1 MLKST
6 LMRLFSAASVI
17 GCVLIVSASAQD
29 FHKTYRIAPGG
40 QIRIGNVSGD
50 VIVTGYDGDSIVV
63 TGTKKGR
70 DRDQVEVEDRSG
82 TANVDI
88 GVRYPKNCNC
98 DASIR
103 FDVQVPR
110 SVKYD
115 FDHISS
121 VSGDV
126 KVTGVTGRLNASAVS
141 GDVHIVDVSGT
152 VSASAVS
159 GDVKVEITRLD
170 GSDDM
175 KFNTVSG
182 DVSVMLPGN
191 LDADVDM
198 SSFSGSIKTDFPIEV
213 RSERYGSRNSAR
225 AKLGDA
231 SRRLKMSSVS
241 GDLSLRHP

>member
-1 MLKST
+1 MNRKLI
-6 LMRLFSAASVI
+6 RFSIAAALA
-17 GCVLIVSASAQD
+17 GLALAATASAQD
-29 FHKTYRIAPGG
+29 FQKTYRIGAGG

-70 DRDQVEVEDRSG
+70 DRDMIEIEDRSG
-82 TANVDI
+82 TANVDV
-88 GVRYPKNCNC
+88 GVRYPKHCNC

-103 FDVQVPR
+103 FEVQVPR

-115 FDHISS
+115 FDHIAS

-126 KVTGVTGRLNASAVS
+126 RVTGVTGRLNASAVS
-141 GDVHIVDVSGT
+141 GDVHITDVSGS

-159 GDVKVEITRLD
+159 GDVQVEINRLD

-182 DVSVMLPGN
+182 DVSVTLPGS

-198 SSFSGSIKTDFPIEV
+198 SSFSGSIKTDFAIEV

-225 AKLGDA
+225 AKLGEG

-241 GDLSLRHP
+241 GDLTLRHP

>member
-1 MLKST
+1 MNRKLI
-6 LMRLFSAASVI
+6 RFSIAAALAVFA
-17 GCVLIVSASAQD
+17 LAATASAQD
-29 FHKTYRIAPGG
+29 FQKTYRIGAGG

-70 DRDQVEVEDRSG
+70 DRDMIEIEDRSG
-82 TANVDI
+82 TANVDV
-88 GVRYPKNCNC
+88 GVRYPKHCNC

-103 FDVQVPR
+103 FEVQVPR

-115 FDHISS
+115 FDHIAS

-126 KVTGVTGRLNASAVS
+126 RVTGVTGRLNASAVS
-141 GDVHIVDVSGT
+141 GDVHITDVSGS

-159 GDVKVEITRLD
+159 GDVQVEINRLD

-182 DVSVMLPGN
+182 DVSVTLPGS

-198 SSFSGSIKTDFPIEV
+198 SSFSGSIKTDFAIEV

-225 AKLGDA
+225 AKLGEG

-241 GDLSLRHP
+241 GDLTLRHP

>member
-1 MLKST
+1 MN
-6 LMRLFSAASVI
+6 RRPIRFSIAAA
-17 GCVLIVSASAQD
+17 LAALALAASASAQD
-29 FHKTYRIAPGG
+29 FQKTYRIGAGG

-50 VIVTGYDGDSIVV
+50 VILTGYDGDSIVV
-63 TGTKKGR
+63 TATKKGR

-88 GVRYPKNCNC
+88 GVKYPKRCNC
-98 DASIR
+98 DASIL
-103 FDVQVPR
+103 FEVQVPR

-115 FDHISS
+115 FDHIAS

-141 GDVHIVDVSGT
+141 GDVHITDVSGS

-159 GDVKVEITRLD
+159 GDVKVEINRLE

-182 DVSVMLPGN
+182 DVSVTLPGS

-198 SSFSGSIKTDFPIEV
+198 SSFSGSIKTDFGIEV
-213 RSERYGSRNSAR
+213 KSERYGSRNSAR
-225 AKLGDA
+225 AKLGDG
-231 SRRLKMSSVS
+231 SRRLKMSTVS
-241 GDLSLRHP
+241 GDISLRHP

>member
-1 MLKST
+1 MKT
-6 LMRLFSAASVI
+6 KLFRFSIAMALAAFA
-17 GCVLIVSASAQD
+17 LAATASAQD
-29 FHKTYRIAPGG
+29 FQKTYRIGAGG
-40 QIRIGNVSGD
+40 QVRIGNVSGD
-50 VIVTGYDGDSIVV
+50 VIVTGYDGDSIMV
-63 TGTKKGR
+63 TATKKGR
-70 DRDQVEVEDRSG
+70 DRDQIEVEDRSG
-82 TANVDI
+82 SANVDI
-88 GVRYPKNCNC
+88 GVKYPKKRNC

-103 FDVQVPR
+103 FEVQVPR

-115 FDHISS
+115 FDHIAS

-126 KVTGVTGRLNASAVS
+126 SVSGVTGRLNASAVS
-141 GDVHIVDVSGT
+141 GDVHITDVSGS

-159 GDVKVEITRLD
+159 GDVKVEINRLD

-182 DVSVMLPGN
+182 DVSVTLPGS

-198 SSFSGSIKTDFPIEV
+198 SSFSGSIKTDFAIEV

-225 AKLGDA
+225 ATLGEG

>member
-1 MLKST
+1 MNR
-6 LMRLFSAASVI
+6 RLFRFSVAAMLA
-17 GCVLIVSASAQD
+17 GFALAATASAQD
-29 FHKTYRIAPGG
+29 FQKTYRINAGG

-70 DRDQVEVEDRSG
+70 DRDMIEIEDRSG
-82 TANVDI
+82 TANVDV
-88 GVRYPKNCNC
+88 GVRYPKHCNC
-98 DASIR
+98 DTSIR
-103 FDVQVPR
+103 FEVQVPR

-115 FDHISS
+115 FDHIAS

-126 KVTGVTGRLNASAVS
+126 QVTGVTGRLNASAVS
-141 GDVHIVDVSGT
+141 GDVHIKDVSGS

-159 GDVKVEITRLD
+159 GDVQVEINRLD

-182 DVSVMLPGN
+182 DVSVMLPGS

-198 SSFSGSIKTDFPIEV
+198 SSFSGSIKTDFAIEV

-225 AKLGDA
+225 AKLGEG